1 MDVGVIVKRSWELRV
16 VSLSLVLKP
25 ILINVD
31 HCTKGSYIKAFYT
44 TSFYFTV
51 HVSAIPQSASR
62 LKLFY
67 KFMEERNDSHSL
79 IL

>member
-51 HVSAIPQSASR
+51 YASLVYYHKVPQ
-62 LKLFY
+62 
-67 KFMEERNDSHSL
+67 D
-79 IL
+79 